1 MDIFTEQILTKT
13 IQIKYKDITKN
24 RNIDGIIQ
32 NELKKNEGKSTK
44 EGYILKDSIEI
55 IQRSIGKMLTINKE
69 SLIQYKVTYKIKS
82 ILPKIGDKYDCYI
95 QNITK
100 MGLLCFVKIENI
112 EDITNSPL
120 LIIIPKEYCKIDK
133 YKGGDKIN
141 STIIDFRIKYMSPQ
155 IQLIGKIED

>member
-82 ILPKIGDKYDCYI
+82 ILPKIGDKYECYI

-120 LIIIPKEYCKIDK
+120 LIIVPKEYCKIDK
-133 YKGGDKIN
+133 YKDVHFPKEQKPFKKI
-141 STIIDFRIKYMSPQ
+141 K
-155 IQLIGKIED
+155 LG